1 MIKSTRK
8 MSRGG
13 GGGSLVWLTDFRV
26 RLSTTPTPHG
36 LFSKSGN
43 QCQTIKIGEQAS
55 DGGFLSMS
63 LVAASGKRIHKI
75 KGRKGS
81 YSLATVREGGLGK
94 GAQTEGCSMIEG

>member
-13 GGGSLVWLTDFRV
+13 GGVVHWYGWLILGWDF
-26 RLSTTPTPHG
+26 PPHPHG